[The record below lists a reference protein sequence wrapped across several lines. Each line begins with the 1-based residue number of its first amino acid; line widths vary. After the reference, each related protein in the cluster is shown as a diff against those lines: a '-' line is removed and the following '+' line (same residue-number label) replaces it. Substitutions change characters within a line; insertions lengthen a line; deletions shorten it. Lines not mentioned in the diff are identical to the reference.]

1 MNTGTK
7 ISESDPC
14 KVFETFAQILRL
26 EQFFLSQIVIVI
38 NQAMNYIVSSMNYI
52 IQARCED

>member
-14 KVFETFAQILRL
+14 KVFETFAQILKL
-26 EQFFLSQIVIVI
+26 EQFFFKS
-38 NQAMNYIVSSMNYI
+38 NRDFYKSSY
-52 IQARCED
+52 ELYSFKYELYHPSSV

>member
-14 KVFETFAQILRL
+14 KVFETFAQILKL
-26 EQFFLSQIVIVI
+26 EQFF
-38 NQAMNYIVSSMNYI
+38 
-52 IQARCED
+52 